1 MIEGV
6 ILAAGYSSRAK
17 VNKLIQEIAGKPL
30 LVRCIEGMYGAV
42 SRILVVGGY
51 KINALRPLLKE
62 YPKCELVYNSQ
73 FEKGMFS
80 SVLLG
85 LRLCVGD
92 RVFITPGDYPY
103 ITEEVYQRLL
113 KDSGEITV
121 PVYNNTLGHPVLLSK
136 NMISQLLS
144 APRYLSLQDFI
155 AQHNS
160 SKISVETRGILM
172 DIDTPEDF
180 VSANH
185 YGTDL
190 L

>member
-17 VNKLIQEIAGKPL
+17 VNKMIEEIAGKPL

-51 KINALRPLLKE
+51 KIHELPPLLE
-62 YPKCELVYNSQ
+62 GYPKCELVYNSQ

-80 SVLLG
+80 SVLSG
-85 LRLCVGD
+85 LSLCVGD

-103 ITEEVYQRLL
+103 ITKGVYLRLL
-113 KDSGEITV
+113 EDSGEITV
-121 PVYNNTLGHPVLLSK
+121 PVYDNRPGHPVLMSK
-136 NMISQLLS
+136 NMINLLLS

-155 AQHNS
+155 ARHNN
-160 SKISVETRGILM
+160 SKIPVETRGILM

-180 VSANH
+180 ILANY
-185 YGTDL
+185 YGKDL

>member
-51 KINALRPLLKE
+51 KINELHPLLKG
-62 YPKCELVYNSQ
+62 YPKCELVYNIQ

-80 SVLLG
+80 SVLAG
-85 LRLCVGD
+85 LRLSVGD

-103 ITEEVYQRLL
+103 ITEEVYLRLL
-113 KDSGEITV
+113 EDSGEITV
-121 PVYNNTLGHPVLLSK
+121 PVYNNTPGHPVLMSK
-136 NMISQLLS
+136 RMITLLLS
-144 APRYLSLQDFI
+144 DPRYLSLRDFI
-155 AQHNS
+155 VQHNS
-160 SKISVETRGILM
+160 SKINVEAKGILM
-172 DIDTPEDF
+172 DIDTPDDLIE
-180 VSANH
+180 SNH
-185 YGTDL
+185 YGKEL
-190 L
+190 P